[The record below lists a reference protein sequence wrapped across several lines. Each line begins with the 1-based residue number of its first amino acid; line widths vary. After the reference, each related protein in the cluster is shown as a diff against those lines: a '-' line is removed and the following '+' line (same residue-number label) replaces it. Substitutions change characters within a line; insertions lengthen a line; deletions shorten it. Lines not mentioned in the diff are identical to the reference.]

1 MNDSEQK
8 HYLCHL
14 PRPAPFLHPSLSSAT
29 FQALL
34 GCSKLKR
41 ASFMAAGQLFLPAIL
56 KPVACLCSYSGRLII
71 PYLCCHSLLCTHS
84 APQQVL
90 MHSCWGKSWA
100 APLPQKLQLFRW
112 KLAG

>member
-1 MNDSEQK
+1 MTQNRNTTCVTFPGQPLSFI
-8 HYLCHL
+8 L
-14 PRPAPFLHPSLSSAT
+14 PSVQQLSRPSWVAANLREPLSRLQDNSFFPPF
-29 FQALL
+29 
-34 GCSKLKR
+34 
-41 ASFMAAGQLFLPAIL
+41 L